1 MFDNARFAVFMEMT
15 MSLARMV
22 GATLLST
29 ALIASPA
36 LAQDAAAGGSQFK
49 ARCGAC
55 HSITPGQ
62 KAMLAPN
69 LSGVAG
75 RKAGSTEF
83 NYSPALKASNL
94 KWDKPSL
101 DKFLAGPMKLV
112 PGTRMVI
119 SVPDAKQRADIVA
132 YLSTLK

>member
-1 MFDNARFAVFMEMT
+1 MFLTRTAGAV
-15 MSLARMV
+15 
-22 GATLLST
+22 LLSIT
-29 ALIASPA
+29 LSATPA
-36 LAQDAAAGGSQFK
+36 LAQDAAAGGAQFK

-55 HSITPGQ
+55 HSIVPGQ

-69 LSGVAG
+69 LSGLAG
-75 RKAGSTEF
+75 RKAGSTAF
-83 NYSPALKASNL
+83 TYSPALKASGL
-94 KWDKPSL
+94 SWDKATL
-101 DKFLAGPMKLV
+101 DKFLAAPMKAV